1 MSRHFQTTLIVA
13 GIALA
18 TTMLAFAYYPW
29 QTVDQSKVV
38 GESNLFEDY
47 DTSKVRK
54 IEITRLN
61 AENQL
66 EQLVLRKK
74 RDVWSL
80 PAKNGYTADN
90 IRLIAQVT
98 NCLND
103 MLIQD
108 IVDENDEKENDPR
121 AKGVLDPEESIGKTE
136 GVGAKVK
143 LFDRNDKE
151 IGSLIVGA
159 QEGEKNDLQQ
169 GEKTKHFVRL
179 PGQPD
184 IYLVDFDKRI
194 MATDFRSWINPDLM
208 RLSEQGGQSPKRLT
222 IENYVINSETF
233 TDNIPNNETPNR
245 KFTTSVILLDA
256 RNFSWGTE
264 KLLVPQ
270 GKELVD
276 LMKIGQPRLAPNS
289 MAMILPPLVQIPILD
304 VVAKPTAVAEKFN
317 QSSIKL
323 KPGDLKDFDTAG
335 FRVAEDGHVQGLRGR
350 MILET
355 SAGIRFYIVF
365 GGVTA
370 GRKSTSLNRYVIIY
384 AEGNLG
390 SFNKPKELTE
400 AEKADQAKVGDYK
413 KALQKYESQVLVN
426 RNMTV
431 DFNKTLAKWVFLVD
445 DGVMQRYMPEL
456 DQAYL
461 RSSLPE
467 LNNNPKPS
475 DDKKGEGNKDEGNK
489 GAGKANGEPGKQG
502 PSKAGPSKA
511 GGSKKGGS
519 EKVQDPKK
527 SPATKAKGNLKN
539 EEKKAKKGA
548 DKSATGEN
556 KNK

>member
-1 MSRHFQTTLIVA
+1 
-13 GIALA
+13 
-18 TTMLAFAYYPW
+18 
-29 QTVDQSKVV
+29 
-38 GESNLFEDY
+38 
-47 DTSKVRK
+47 
-54 IEITRLN
+54 
-61 AENQL
+61 
-66 EQLVLRKK
+66 
-74 RDVWSL
+74 
-80 PAKNGYTADN
+80 
-90 IRLIAQVT
+90 
-98 NCLND
+98 
-103 MLIQD
+103 
-108 IVDENDEKENDPR
+108 
-121 AKGVLDPEESIGKTE
+121 
-136 GVGAKVK
+136 
-143 LFDRNDKE
+143 
-151 IGSLIVGA
+151 
-159 QEGEKNDLQQ
+159 
-169 GEKTKHFVRL
+169 
-179 PGQPD
+179 
-184 IYLVDFDKRI
+184 
-194 MATDFRSWINPDLM
+194 
-208 RLSEQGGQSPKRLT
+208 
-222 IENYVINSETF
+222 
-233 TDNIPNNETPNR
+233 
-245 KFTTSVILLDA
+245 
-256 RNFSWGTE
+256 
-264 KLLVPQ
+264 
-270 GKELVD
+270 
-276 LMKIGQPRLAPNS
+276 MKIGQPRLAPNS